1 MDAASIAKLPPLI
14 GMLAWQLWS
23 LEWSLRCVL
32 LCVEAGRDDLT
43 VREAIDHFYNVV
55 SGETVPVDA
64 LTSYDSL
71 RELIEKYNGS
81 APVPIDPSIVSLR
94 DLLAHGR
101 ACAQNDM
108 VPHFSLIKFSRPKN
122 GKMIVESR
130 GELTV
135 QWLSG
140 EVQRVNA
147 AVDLVQ
153 TRLQE
158 MMGPSY
164 SQITDWSERQT

>member
-1 MDAASIAKLPPLI
+1 MDAASIAELPPLI

-32 LCVEAGRDDLT
+32 LCVEAGGNDPT
-43 VREAIDHFYNVV
+43 VREAIARFYGVG
-55 SGETVPVDA
+55 SGETLPINA
-64 LTSYDSL
+64 LTSYESL
-71 RELIEKYNGS
+71 GELIERYNRS
-81 APVPIDPSIVSLR
+81 APLPIDPSIVRLR

-101 ACAQNDM
+101 TCAQNDA

-122 GKMIVESR
+122 GKVIVESR
-130 GELTV
+130 GELTA
-135 QWLSG
+135 QRLSG
-140 EVQRVNA
+140 EVQRVGA

-153 TRLQE
+153 TRLRE

-164 SQITDWSERQT
+164 SRIADWSER